1 MGGAQVGC
9 ARSKPEVSGALIIMT
24 LRLSP
29 LSRRLLMKRFLL
41 AAAALLVATTAAAQD
56 YPARSVTMIVPYA
69 AGGPTDTVARVLAQA
84 MTKPLGQTVVVEN
97 RPSAGGIL
105 GPQVV
110 KNARP
115 DGYTILIHHIGM
127 STIPAL
133 YRNPGFNSLT
143 DFEYIGL
150 VNEVPM
156 TIIGKPTL
164 PAKDMKELLAYIKAN
179 KEKVNYANAGIGAAS
194 HLCGMLF
201 MQAIQTDV
209 TTVPYKGTGPAM
221 NDLVG
226 GQVDFM
232 CDQTTSTTGQIKGG
246 KVKVYGITSAKRVP
260 SLPDVPTLAEQG
272 INGGEVAI
280 WHGLYAPKGT
290 PKPVID
296 KVVASLQAALKDPAL
311 QQKYSELGA
320 VIFPPDKQT
329 PAALEAHLKAEIA
342 KWAPLIQKAGV
353 YAD

>member
-1 MGGAQVGC
+1 MI
-9 ARSKPEVSGALIIMT
+9 K
-24 LRLSP
+24 
-29 LSRRLLMKRFLL
+29 KLL
-41 AAAALLVATTAAAQD
+41 AATAVLAFALPAAAQE
-56 YPARSVTMIVPYA
+56 YPTRSVTMIVPYA

-84 MTKPLGQTVVVEN
+84 MTKPMGQTVVVEN
-97 RPSAGGIL
+97 KPSAGGIL
-105 GPQVV
+105 GPELV

-127 STIPAL
+127 ATIPTL
-133 YRNPGFNSLT
+133 YRQLRFNPLT

-156 TIIGKPTL
+156 TIIGKPGL
-164 PAKDMKELLAYIKAN
+164 PPNNLKELLAYMKAN
-179 KEKVNYANAGIGAAS
+179 KDKISYANAGIGAAS
-194 HLCGMLF
+194 HLCGLLF
-201 MQAIQTDV
+201 MSAAKTDV
-209 TTVPYKGTGPAM
+209 LTVPYKGTGPAM

-246 KVKVYGITSAKRVP
+246 KVKVYGVTSSKRVP

-272 INGGEVAI
+272 MTGAEVGI

-290 PKPVID
+290 PKAVID
-296 KVVASLQAALKDPAL
+296 KLVGALQAALRETAV
-311 QQKYSELGA
+311 QQKFTELGA
-320 VIFPPDKQT
+320 VTFPPEKQN
-329 PAALEAHLKAEIA
+329 PQALQQHLKAEID
-342 KWAPLIQKAGV
+342 KWAPIIKAAGT

>member
-1 MGGAQVGC
+1 ML
-9 ARSKPEVSGALIIMT
+9 K
-24 LRLSP
+24 RLM
-29 LSRRLLMKRFLL
+29 LGT
-41 AAAALLVATTAAAQD
+41 AALALATAAAAQD
-56 YPARSVTMIVPYA
+56 YPTRTVTMIVPYA

-105 GPQVV
+105 GPQMV
-110 KNARP
+110 KNAKP

-127 STIPAL
+127 ATIPTL
-133 YRNPGFNSLT
+133 YRNPGFNPLT
-143 DFEYIGL
+143 DFEYVGL

-164 PAKDMKELLAYIKAN
+164 PAKDLKELLAYIKAN

-246 KVKVYGITSAKRVP
+246 KVKVYGVTSPKRVP
-260 SLPDVPTLAEQG
+260 SLPDIPTLDEQG
-272 INGGEVAI
+272 LKGADVGI
-280 WHGLYAPKGT
+280 WHGVYAPKGT
-290 PKPVID
+290 PKPVLD
-296 KVVASLQAALKDPAL
+296 KLVAALQSALKEQGVQQKFTDLGAVTFGPERQTPPAL
-311 QQKYSELGA
+311 QQ
-320 VIFPPDKQT
+320 
-329 PAALEAHLKAEIA
+329 HLKAEID
-342 KWAPLIQKAGV
+342 KWGPIIKKAGV